1 METGWSIGR
10 PEIDLLPLFLV
21 IHREVSRRSQIVVA
35 CAFNGVTEEKCK
47 TRSRV
52 SSDS

>member
-1 METGWSIGR
+1 VDGALADTSI
-10 PEIDLLPLFLV
+10 IDLLPSFLV
-21 IHREVSRRSQIVVA
+21 THPEVPRPSQIVVA
-35 CAFNGVTEEKCK
+35 CAFNEVTEKKCK